1 MSPTENNGYFCGEL
15 EALQKFGYK
24 GSINYRSALGS
35 EEAPLLPECR
45 MSMGYQEGI
54 FRVSV
59 DVSSWA
65 LGYLECPGQG
75 N

>member
-1 MSPTENNGYFCGEL
+1 MATSVGSWRASKSL
-15 EALQKFGYK
+15 AYK
-24 GSINYRSALGS
+24 GPINYRSALDS

-59 DVSSWA
+59 DVSSLA